1 MPAQKI
7 GIFSRHQLIPDSLA
21 SQIRSLGFEVEVHHA
36 FEAFQPE
43 VFQVVI
49 ADFHGEPDIRVFN
62 RILGR
67 KLKVGTIVFSH
78 LKGTKLLQVLF
89 DFEVNAS
96 LSPTSTLESIQR
108 AVEAALKGESFF
120 DEQMLTFI
128 LSDKYRNIYD
138 RIVSISPREWE
149 IIDGIMDDLTNE
161 EIAERFGLSV
171 RTVNA
176 HKRNILQKLQVRS
189 LVGVT
194 RMMLDY
200 TTRYD

>member
-1 MPAQKI
+1 MPPQKI
-7 GIFSRHQLIPDSLA
+7 GIFSRFHLLPNSLA
-21 SQIRSLGFEVEVHHA
+21 AQIRLLGYEVKVYHSLEV
-36 FEAFQPE
+36 FQPE
-43 VFQVVI
+43 QYQAIVV
-49 ADFHGEPDIRVFN
+49 DFHGEQDLRVFN
-62 RILGR
+62 KILGNR
-67 KLKVGTIVFSH
+67 ADVGTVVFSH

-96 LSPTSTLESIQR
+96 LSPSSTLESVQR
-108 AVEAALKGESFF
+108 AVEAALMRESFF
-120 DEQMLTFI
+120 DEQMLTYI
-128 LSDKYRNIYD
+128 LSDTYRAIYE
-138 RIVSISPREWE
+138 RIISISPREWE